1 MPCVIRCSNCY
12 LHKIYT
18 ISLQY
23 LYNIYTVSTQY
34 LNSSYTISA
43 QYLHNPP
50 VLGPLLVVA
59 HVGHVPVDLV
69 SCAQDVVDDLT
80 QVAEEIGGCHLF

>member
-1 MPCVIRCSNCY
+1 MPCVIGICSSNKY
-12 LHKIYT
+12 LQIT
-18 ISLQY
+18 
-23 LYNIYTVSTQY
+23 T
-34 LNSSYTISA
+34 